1 MPKVLLADDDPEL
14 LQSVSAWLEHHKW
27 NVDLASDG
35 AEAREYMTQ
44 VQYDVLVIDWTMPE
58 VSGIEL
64 CQWYR
69 SRGGTTPILI
79 LTGKDE
85 ISDKEKGLDSGADDY
100 LTKPFSTGELLARV
114 RALLRRAATMRDGE
128 PATVHFG
135 DVEVD
140 RSRRLV
146 TRAGQP
152 VHLTDIE
159 YRILLC
165 LLANAD
171 RVVTQRHLLTEV
183 WGQAYL
189 ERGHYLRIHISH
201 LRQKLE
207 QDSARPRFILT
218 ETGVGYRF
226 MPPANA
232 PD

>member
-100 LTKPFSTGELLARV
+100 LTKPFDLRELTARLNALMRRGKVLASRVANVGPLTIDPDAHKVLIDGKEMKLTATEFAVLEFLGRHPDQVFSAEALIGRVWKTSSEISTDTVRV
-114 RALLRRAATMRDGE
+114 YVKRLRE
-128 PATVHFG
+128 
-135 DVEVD
+135 
-140 RSRRLV
+140 
-146 TRAGQP
+146 
-152 VHLTDIE
+152 
-159 YRILLC
+159 
-165 LLANAD
+165 
-171 RVVTQRHLLTEV
+171 
-183 WGQAYL
+183 
-189 ERGHYLRIHISH
+189 
-201 LRQKLE
+201 KLE
-207 QDSARPRFILT
+207 SAGYPKLLVNVH
-218 ETGVGYRF
+218 GVGYKLDVTE
-226 MPPANA
+226 ANK
-232 PD
+232 PSGG